1 MKLNEM
7 LAYKVAMLS
16 NDLSQSLASIYRPF
30 GLSMPE
36 WRVVA
41 TLGNNNA
48 MLSKN
53 IAVATRLDKV
63 QISRALQQLENKQL
77 VIRMASERDKRAV
90 NVALSEKG
98 KNIFNEIT
106 PLVSQWQAEKIKNIT
121 ADEYNTF
128 LKVMNSL
135 SDE

>member
-1 MKLNEM
+1 
-7 LAYKVAMLS
+7 
-16 NDLSQSLASIYRPF
+16 
-30 GLSMPE
+30 
-36 WRVVA
+36 
-41 TLGNNNA
+41 
-48 MLSKN
+48 
-53 IAVATRLDKV
+53 
-63 QISRALQQLENKQL
+63 
-77 VIRMASERDKRAV
+77 MASERDKRAV

-135 SDE
+135 KK

>member
-1 MKLNEM
+1 MKLNDM

-48 MLSKN
+48 MSVSYTHLTLPTS
-53 IAVATRLDKV
+53 D
-63 QISRALQQLENKQL
+63 L
-77 VIRMASERDKRAV
+77 V
-90 NVALSEKG
+90 
-98 KNIFNEIT
+98 
-106 PLVSQWQAEKIKNIT
+106 
-121 ADEYNTF
+121 
-128 LKVMNSL
+128 
-135 SDE
+135 

>member
-1 MKLNEM
+1 MKLNDM

-48 MLSKN
+48 MLSQN
-53 IAVATRLDKV
+53 IAIATRLDKV
-63 QISRALQQLENKQL
+63 QISRALQQLENKRL
-77 VIRMASERDKRAV
+77 VTRMASERDKRAV

-106 PLVSQWQAEKIKNIT
+106 PLFSQWQAEKIKNIT